1 MIPQTTTIDYALV
14 QSIENQPI
22 LTTLTKFSNSETL
35 ETIYHIMSNTH
46 INLSNENDDDN
57 YNLKPKTKSINVVMK
72 ITNISKK
79 TPIIDIDE
87 FEELEE

>member
-1 MIPQTTTIDYALV
+1 MIPQTTTIDYTLV

-46 INLSNENDDDN
+46 INLSNEDDDDN

>member
-14 QSIENQPI
+14 QSIENQQI

-35 ETIYHIMSNTH
+35 ETIYHIMTNTH
-46 INLSNENDDDN
+46 INLSNEDDDDN

>member
-14 QSIENQPI
+14 QSIENQQI

-46 INLSNENDDDN
+46 INLSNEDDDDN
-57 YNLKPKTKSINVVMK
+57 YNLKKKTKSINVVMK

>member
-14 QSIENQPI
+14 QSIENQQI

-46 INLSNENDDDN
+46 INLSNEDDDDN

>member
-35 ETIYHIMSNTH
+35 ETIYNIMSNTH
-46 INLSNENDDDN
+46 INLSNEDDDDN

>member
-46 INLSNENDDDN
+46 INLSNEDDDDN

-72 ITNISKK
+72 ITNITKK

>member
-1 MIPQTTTIDYALV
+1 
-14 QSIENQPI
+14 
-22 LTTLTKFSNSETL
+22 
-35 ETIYHIMSNTH
+35 MSNTH
-46 INLSNENDDDN
+46 INLSNEDDDDN

>member
-1 MIPQTTTIDYALV
+1 MQ
-14 QSIENQPI
+14 EN
-22 LTTLTKFSNSETL
+22 
-35 ETIYHIMSNTH
+35 
-46 INLSNENDDDN
+46 
-57 YNLKPKTKSINVVMK
+57 NLKPKTNSINVVMK

>member
-1 MIPQTTTIDYALV
+1 MIPQTTTIDHALV

-46 INLSNENDDDN
+46 INLSNEDDDDN

>member
-35 ETIYHIMSNTH
+35 ETIYHIKSNTH
-46 INLSNENDDDN
+46 INLSNEDDDDN

-87 FEELEE
+87 FDDLEE

>member
-46 INLSNENDDDN
+46 INLSNEDDDDN

>member
-46 INLSNENDDDN
+46 INLSNEDDDDN
-57 YNLKPKTKSINVVMK
+57 YNLKPKTKSIHVVMK

>member
-35 ETIYHIMSNTH
+35 ESIYHIMSNTH
-46 INLSNENDDDN
+46 INLSNEDDDDN

>member
-35 ETIYHIMSNTH
+35 ETIYHIKSNTH
-46 INLSNENDDDN
+46 INLSNEDDDDN

>member
-46 INLSNENDDDN
+46 INLSNEDDDDN
-57 YNLKPKTKSINVVMK
+57 YNLKPKTKN
-72 ITNISKK
+72 
-79 TPIIDIDE
+79 
-87 FEELEE
+87 

>member
-14 QSIENQPI
+14 QSIENQRI

-46 INLSNENDDDN
+46 INLSNEDDDDN